1 MGVSFAQSNEY
12 RDVAR
17 VDCRWPAAPEI
28 GRLARLAIKV
38 KDVILLP
45 PYSPMKKRQ
54 WDTVLYGIA
63 EDQAGYFTAAQAQTA
78 GLHQVRLVQLSQQG
92 DIERVSRGVYRFARF
107 PVSRHGHFME
117 AVLWPQV
124 RRPDVAG
131 VVSHESALAIH
142 ELSDVSPARVHI
154 TLPTA
159 VRIRRDVPKGVVIH
173 YADLAPEDVERVE
186 GVPVT
191 TPERAIRD
199 AHASHIGDA
208 LVAQAIADGRRSGA
222 VSMAVANR
230 LERELLGTKP
240 KTGSAV
246 RKREE
251 AR

>member
-1 MGVSFAQSNEY
+1 MN
-12 RDVAR
+12 
-17 VDCRWPAAPEI
+17 
-28 GRLARLAIKV
+28 
-38 KDVILLP
+38 
-45 PYSPMKKRQ
+45 KRQ

-63 EDQAGYFTAAQAQTA
+63 EDQAGYFTAAQARAA
-78 GLHQVRLVQLSQQG
+78 GLHQVRLVQLAQQG

-142 ELSDVSPARVHI
+142 ELSDVSPARVHV

-159 VRIRRDVPKGVVIH
+159 VRIRRQVPKGLVIH

-191 TPERAIRD
+191 TPKASSAAQTTFTVADATGRASESDIQMSLTISP
-199 AHASHIGDA
+199 ATVSASC
-208 LVAQAIADGRRSGA
+208 ADEVRVSG
-222 VSMAVANR
+222 
-230 LERELLGTKP
+230 
-240 KTGSAV
+240 
-246 RKREE
+246 
-251 AR
+251 